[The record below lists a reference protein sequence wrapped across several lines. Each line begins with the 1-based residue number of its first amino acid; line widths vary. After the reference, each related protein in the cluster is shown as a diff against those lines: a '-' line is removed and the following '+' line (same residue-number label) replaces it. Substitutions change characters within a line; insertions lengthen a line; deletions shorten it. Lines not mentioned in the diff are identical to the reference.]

1 MRITWIDFAFEL
13 GLNLFCSGVKGIP
26 SRENS
31 LSKDIE
37 KGQQEHETG
46 DSIISVFIDVC

>member
-1 MRITWIDFAFEL
+1 MFITWIDFAFEL
-13 GLNLFCSGVKGIP
+13 SLNLSGVRGIP

-37 KGQQEHETG
+37 KGQQEHEIG
-46 DSIISVFIDVC
+46 DSIIKLLY